1 MCGLTGFIS
10 PKLESAESLINKMT
24 DTLTHRGPDDQ
35 GIWISANQQIAL
47 GHRRLSI
54 LDLSSAGHQ
63 PMASHSGRFIIVFN
77 GEIYNFLELQK
88 ELIKLGHQFQ
98 GHSDTEV
105 MLASFEE
112 WGIESAVKKFNGMFA
127 LAVFDQKEKKL
138 YLVRDHLGI
147 KPLYYGL
154 SQGAFLFGSEL
165 KALRAFDGFENE
177 IDRSSLA
184 LYFQYGYV
192 PSPHSIFKN
201 IFKLLPGSILIID
214 VENYSILPKP
224 QLFWSVN
231 ELSQNTADKFNFEDN
246 KHELERL
253 LKDSVKL
260 QMISDVPLGAF
271 LSGGVDSSLVV
282 ALMQAQS
289 NTSIKTFSIGFSE
302 NQYNEAIFAKAVAD
316 HLKTDHTELI
326 VSPEEAM
333 SVISEMSF
341 LYDEPFADS
350 SQIPTYLVSKLA
362 REKVTVSLSGDGG
375 DELFG
380 GYNRY
385 FWAPKIWHRIRWLPL
400 PLRRLMKKF
409 VYSFSPASWNAFCLF
424 FMKLLPSKI
433 QFSLPGDKIYKFA
446 SLLDAKNQDEIYER
460 LISIYHDADYLVL
473 NAGLQNFS
481 QKNAVEDF
489 VSSMMLSDLKH
500 YLPDDILTKVDRASM
515 GVGLEARVPLL
526 DHRVV
531 EFAWSLPLHAKIFRG
546 QGKKILR
553 DILYQYVPKKL
564 IERPKMGFSIPLG
577 EWLKGPLKEWGAAL
591 LSVDRLKKEGYLDV
605 DHVQKLW
612 KEHLSGKRDW
622 CSILWAI
629 LMFELWLNEK

>member
-10 PKLESAESLINKMT
+10 SKLESAESLINKMT
-24 DTLTHRGPDDQ
+24 DMLTHRGPDDK
-35 GIWISANQQIAL
+35 GVWLSSNQQIAL

-54 LDLSSAGHQ
+54 LDLTSAGHQ
-63 PMASHSGRFIIVFN
+63 PMASHNGRFIIVFN

-105 MLASFEE
+105 ILAGIEE
-112 WGIESAVKKFNGMFA
+112 WDLETAVKKLNGMFA
-127 LAVFDQKEKKL
+127 FAVFDQETKKL
-138 YLVRDHLGI
+138 TLVRDRLGI

-154 SQGAFLFGSEL
+154 TNNAFLFGSEL
-165 KALRAFDGFENE
+165 KALRVFDSFDNE

-192 PSPHSIFKN
+192 LSPHSIFKN
-201 IFKLLPGSILIID
+201 IFKLLPGSILTID

-224 QLFWSVN
+224 QLFWSAN
-231 ELSQNTADKFNFEDN
+231 ELSQSADDKFNFED
-246 KHELERL
+246 KKYELERL
-253 LKDSVKL
+253 LKDSIKR

-302 NQYNEAIFAKAVAD
+302 NQYNEAIFAKAVAE

-326 VSPEEAM
+326 VSPEMAM

-350 SQIPTYLVSKLA
+350 SQIPTYLVSRLA
-362 REKVTVSLSGDGG
+362 REKVIVSLSGDGG

-385 FWAPKIWHRIRWLPL
+385 FWAPKIWKRIRWMPL
-400 PLRRLMKKF
+400 SLRRLMKKF
-409 VYSFSPASWNAFCLF
+409 VYSFSPASWNAVCLF

-433 QFSLPGDKIYKFA
+433 QFSLPCDKIYKFA
-446 SLLDAKNQDEIYER
+446 NLLDTKNQEEIFNQ
-460 LISIYHDADYLVL
+460 LISIYHDANHLVL
-473 NAGLQNFS
+473 GDNLQVFS
-481 QKNAVEDF
+481 QKNSVKDF
-489 VSSMMLSDLKH
+489 AHSMMLSDLKH

-515 GVGLEARVPLL
+515 GVSLEARVPLL

-531 EFAWSLPLHAKIFRG
+531 EFALSLPLHAKIFQG

-564 IERPKMGFSIPLG
+564 VERPKMGFAIPIG
-577 EWLKGPLKEWGAAL
+577 EWLKGPLKKWSEAL
-591 LSVDRLKKEGYLDV
+591 LSVDRLKKEGYLNA

-629 LMFELWLNEK
+629 LMFEMWLQ